1 MGEGKERG
9 VRKTRAERLHEKR
22 LTEIRREFSAGRMSL
37 LLGRYLAYCG
47 VGEACEEDGESEKRT
62 EKSGKAVKRLPNPAG
77 FCRFYSLDREDFTVL
92 SREFPKEIGR
102 MRAVFEDEALNS
114 AIPASVLGFYL
125 KDLLGTEAAT
135 GDGGEGSIVVSFEHD
150 ILSDGR

>member
-1 MGEGKERG
+1 MKEGKTQGAR
-9 VRKTRAERLHEKR
+9 RTRAERLHEKR
-22 LTEIRREFSAGRMSL
+22 LLEIRREFAAGRMSL

-47 VGEACEEDGESEKRT
+47 IGEEREEDGESEKRT

-77 FCRFYSLDREDFTVL
+77 FCRFYSLDREDFSVL
-92 SREFPKEIGR
+92 SREFPQEIGR

-125 KDLLGTEAAT
+125 KDLLGTGEAERSD
-135 GDGGEGSIVVSFEHD
+135 GDGSIVVSFEHD